1 MGSGSPAAS
10 CRDAGTARLGGCISP
25 RLNYLYIAPTA
36 QSTVMPLVPI
46 PVTDEQAKAV
56 QKLAE
61 FGTTVVEETGQL
73 ARCVGNVLGTVPED
87 AVGLVIGDPL
97 RFVRTAI
104 ALKYDEWIAR
114 LLRDRGV
121 TPQPVSP
128 SIAIPLLRAA
138 YDESRPELQELW
150 AQLIAAAMDPQRCN
164 RVRRS
169 FIDTVQRL
177 DPLDALVLKKLC
189 ETPERPQPNIRDFLA
204 ATLSVSAREIEVSA
218 LNLGDLKCVHNI
230 TIGAYDNFAI
240 TSYGSELVRACS
252 G

>member
-1 MGSGSPAAS
+1 
-10 CRDAGTARLGGCISP
+10 
-25 RLNYLYIAPTA
+25 
-36 QSTVMPLVPI
+36 MPIVPI

-56 QKLAE
+56 QKLAD
-61 FGTTVVEETGQL
+61 FGATVVEETGQL
-73 ARCVGNVLGTVPED
+73 ARYVGRVLGTAPED

-104 ALKYDEWIAR
+104 ALKYDERITR
-114 LLRDRGV
+114 LHRDRGV
-121 TPQPVSP
+121 TPEPVSP

-150 AQLIAAAMDPQRCN
+150 AQLIAAAMDPQRAD

-177 DPLDALVLKKLC
+177 DPFDALVLKELGVDAAG
-189 ETPERPQPNIRDFLA
+189 PRAVSSRLDFL
-204 ATLSVSAREIEVSA
+204 TQRLKVSKDQIEVSTI
-218 LNLGDLKCVHNI
+218 NLHDLRCVN
-230 TIGAYDNFAI
+230 TTSSADPSFQLTAY
-240 TSYGSELVRACS
+240 GRELVRACS